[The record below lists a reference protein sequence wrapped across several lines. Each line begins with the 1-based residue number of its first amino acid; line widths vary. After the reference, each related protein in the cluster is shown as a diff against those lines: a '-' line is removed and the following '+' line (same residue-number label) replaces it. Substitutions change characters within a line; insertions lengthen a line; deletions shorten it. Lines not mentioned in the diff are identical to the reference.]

1 MAISMHLAGHELA
14 PAFRSYASMLNNSAR
29 ISFVGGNVGGH
40 LGGSVGG
47 HLAPGAGGLRVASST
62 LGLQV
67 PRDGGGN
74 GFQSGE
80 SGSEYT
86 ASWRREHGEG
96 GGLDDSIKRAQ
107 DENLCLKAVVDNL
120 QTAILGHMQHEG
132 QSEPSQIE
140 GIHGASSSSCNSTTG
155 NETWVRARG
164 GSGRLHV
171 YRTPSHFLPDPVS
184 NRQERGPRRQ
194 GLAKC

>member
-140 GIHGASSSSCNSTTG
+140 GIHGAS
-155 NETWVRARG
+155 RG
-164 GSGRLHV
+164 GPPLISCESAPHGRV
-171 YRTPSHFLPDPVS
+171 PVTA
-184 NRQERGPRRQ
+184 PRVMKP
-194 GLAKC
+194 G